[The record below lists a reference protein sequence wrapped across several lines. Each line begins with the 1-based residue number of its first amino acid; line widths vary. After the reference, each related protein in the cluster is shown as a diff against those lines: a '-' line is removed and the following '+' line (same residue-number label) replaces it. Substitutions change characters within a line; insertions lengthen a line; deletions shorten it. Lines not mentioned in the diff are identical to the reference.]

1 MRVGSRQWS
10 TIGPMLLRIILS
22 VFAAIILSA
31 CESEN
36 PDTAYNSDGM
46 PYSRSAYDRGR
57 LDAQADLQANR
68 LILEDYGFSREGKQ
82 EFVEILKQRYG
93 IELHRLDAEN
103 IDMKSFGHAF
113 GYNEVAKAEIQRR
126 FGADVIEKAQ
136 TEAKEQY
143 RAKQG
148 R

>member
-1 MRVGSRQWS
+1 
-10 TIGPMLLRIILS
+10 MLLRVILI
-22 VFAAIILSA
+22 VFATTLLAA
-31 CESEN
+31 CEAED

-57 LDAQADLQANR
+57 LDAQADLQVNR
-68 LILEDYGFSREGKQ
+68 LILEDYGFSREGKE

-93 IELHRLDAEN
+93 IELRRLDAEN
-103 IDMKSFGHAF
+103 IDMKSSGHAF

-136 TEAKEQY
+136 AEAKEQY

-148 R
+148 Q